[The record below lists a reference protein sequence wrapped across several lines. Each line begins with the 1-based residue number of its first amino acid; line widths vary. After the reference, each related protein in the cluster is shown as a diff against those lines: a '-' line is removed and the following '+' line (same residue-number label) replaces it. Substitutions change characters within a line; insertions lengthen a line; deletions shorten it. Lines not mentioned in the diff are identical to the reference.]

1 MGALDGMD
9 QQLLVSGRVTL
20 CYLASANVADCL
32 DLASLWF
39 SLVGRMDG
47 WLVGLPW
54 MVVMMAMVVV
64 VVVDDVAVIRLIRIT
79 IILMM
84 VMLVVVVY
92 GHCLWL

>member
-1 MGALDGMD
+1 MARDGMD

-32 DLASLWF
+32 DLASFWF
-39 SLVGRMDG
+39 SLVGWM
-47 WLVGLPW
+47 VGLPW

>member
-1 MGALDGMD
+1 MARDGMD

-32 DLASLWF
+32 DLASFWF
-39 SLVGRMDG
+39 SLVG
-47 WLVGLPW
+47 W

-64 VVVDDVAVIRLIRIT
+64 VVVDEVAVIRLIRIT